1 MKLDVARLCLDC
13 EEVHERQHCPACG
26 SEAFAF
32 LTRWIEPSTEPRKEG
47 RRLRPRS
54 PDAQLV
60 TENVQAYRQ
69 LHDEER
75 PRRTGLMTKSVLGL
89 AAFSLAGW
97 AWRSAARSSER
108 ASGDGTPVVDGPPA
122 RPGESD

>member
-69 LHDEER
+69 LLDEER
-75 PRRTGLMTKSVLGL
+75 RS
-89 AAFSLAGW
+89 
-97 AWRSAARSSER
+97 AWR
-108 ASGDGTPVVDGPPA
+108 DGPGAAPRAPASAHPATA
-122 RPGESD
+122 RPSSTARLPDRARATEKAA